1 MMAEGAIPRRELSK
15 GASSKPGSRLAGLN
29 GPRWVNEKLSADQ
42 PPQAQG
48 GAVQEP
54 PRYEKPLHAAA
65 PQASRA
71 VQVVGVFDTAKN
83 LGIPDLIWIQGNLK
97 WTEKYLGIPDPGFHN
112 VALSPCAWQAVQA
125 DRDAAPEQ
133 VAEAWSDMIDCEM
146 YEELKGTDSE
156 LSKIWFVC
164 FPGPHIDVGGDSDDL
179 LKEWK
184 GDFEPRLR
192 SRQSG
197 GSSGGRP
204 LRPHRAPAWPHRP
217 GREGLRGLKKA
228 QLKHVANNVA
238 NNVVHGWATGLLIG
252 SFGGTAASAG
262 AVKRT
267 PGWYVEYKEKGKSP
281 IRLSETHE
289 MIHPSVEYRG
299 RKKKTTTPPYDP
311 DGLKGFQCDVRKSAD
326 EKRYEWTN
334 TSRSKEVGDGDGVEV
349 LILEYL
355 IKSEGRLLL
364 LRSDARLTGTEGHD
378 LRLQRRD

>member
-1 MMAEGAIPRRELSK
+1 MAEGAIPRRELSK

-112 VALSPCAWQAVQA
+112 VALSPS
-125 DRDAAPEQ
+125 PEQ

-179 LKEWK
+179 LKEWE
-184 GDFEPRLR
+184 GDFELAPYLQLDFDLDSLAGAAVEDRCDLIE
-192 SRQSG
+192 
-197 GSSGGRP
+197 P
-204 LRPHRAPAWPHRP
+204 LLGHIAQGEKDYGTGWLTR
-217 GREGLRGLKKA
+217 KKA

-355 IKSEGRLLL
+355 IKA
-364 LRSDARLTGTEGHD
+364 RS
-378 LRLQRRD
+378 